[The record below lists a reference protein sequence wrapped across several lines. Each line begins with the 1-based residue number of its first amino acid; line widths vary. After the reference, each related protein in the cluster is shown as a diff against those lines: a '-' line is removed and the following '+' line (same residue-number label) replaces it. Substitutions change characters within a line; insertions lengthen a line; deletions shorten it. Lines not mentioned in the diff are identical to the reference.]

1 MAPLYIF
8 TVRIIA
14 YFWIQCS
21 TSADFVCYIV
31 IFNLVSFHCNSLI
44 LINHAV
50 IFVCTDAVPFLK
62 VTLSSMLG
70 ITILGLHSL
79 VVHVIGE

>member
-1 MAPLYIF
+1 MFLLLPIF
-8 TVRIIA
+8 GYNVLHQRILFAI
-14 YFWIQCS
+14 
-21 TSADFVCYIV
+21 